1 MLPLLHIA
9 KRTRNCFSKLFHF
22 ILPVKQLTGTRHAG
36 MLPYEDDTIPQGIKS
51 SFKLLLLLFVCFL
64 LFFPFLFFPLNE
76 KKNEVISSFL
86 GWPGTA
92 ETLSST
98 WPELDL
104 GPTTQ
109 RCPTAAPA
117 PPAEPGS
124 DLRMVL
130 RLNRDQCPWETSVSV
145 CGFAQRTK
153 LSLFLLV
160 SNHKE

>member
-9 KRTRNCFSKLFHF
+9 KRTRNYFSKLFHF

-36 MLPYEDDTIPQGIKS
+36 MLSYEDDTIPQGIKS
-51 SFKLLLLLFVCFL
+51 SFKLLLLFGFFL
-64 LFFPFLFFPLNE
+64 LFFSFFFPLNE

-86 GWPGTA
+86 GWLGTA

-117 PPAEPGS
+117 PPAGPGS

-130 RLNRDQCPWETSVSV
+130 RLNRDQCPRETSVSV